1 MFVDLTMWELQC
13 EFKVEFVPTA
23 AIQAAGG
30 AGFKLAINV
39 GKKKKLIADKV
50 VLFQCKRR

>member
-1 MFVDLTMWELQC
+1 MRGPACKMFVDLTMWELQC

-30 AGFKLAINV
+30 AGL
-39 GKKKKLIADKV
+39 
-50 VLFQCKRR
+50 